1 MYINTFR
8 LLAFIILFAII
19 IIVEIP
25 FKKLFKDPTIQ
36 LYIAVFC
43 IAILMLL
50 DNITG
55 FILTI
60 AILILY
66 FRVYTDEI
74 KMKRERENMQDI
86 NDNKPEK
93 PATATAATT
102 ATTATTTAATTAT
115 TTAAT
120 TATTTKK
127 EPGHKEDTHKPNMDS
142 SKEAEK
148 GTGGTVGAVGA
159 VGAVCAVGTVGT
171 IGTGGA
177 GCDKGCDKCSM
188 EMPKKKNI
196 FNEMAVDNFVP
207 YITEENLLAAQTNII
222 DVYNYN
228 LCINNDDIE
237 TLDVKRGPLCDIQ
250 GLQDI
255 PDLGDSKRLRGY
267 DAYHS
272 RLGNLTYDIL

>member
-36 LYIAVFC
+36 LYIAVIC

-60 AILILY
+60 SILILY
-66 FRVYTDEI
+66 FRIYTNEI

-86 NDNKPEK
+86 NDDKEEK
-93 PATATAATT
+93 ALNTKHGTASTAS
-102 ATTATTTAATTAT
+102 
-115 TTAAT
+115 
-120 TATTTKK
+120 
-127 EPGHKEDTHKPNMDS
+127 EPHKDS
-142 SKEAEK
+142 SK
-148 GTGGTVGAVGA
+148 GS
-159 VGAVCAVGTVGT
+159 VC
-171 IGTGGA
+171 
-177 GCDKGCDKCSM
+177 DSGCDKCSM

-228 LCINNDDIE
+228 LCIKNDDID

-255 PDLGDSKRLRGY
+255 PDLGDNKRLRGY
-267 DAYHS
+267 DTYHS

>member
-60 AILILY
+60 AVLILY

-86 NDNKPEK
+86 NDNKAEK
-93 PATATAATT
+93 PAAPAATA
-102 ATTATTTAATTAT
+102 
-115 TTAAT
+115 
-120 TATTTKK
+120 KK
-127 EPGHKEDTHKPNMDS
+127 ESGHTQDTHNPNMDP
-142 SKEAEK
+142 SKDVGR
-148 GTGGTVGAVGA
+148 GTGSAGS
-159 VGAVCAVGTVGT
+159 
-171 IGTGGA
+171 A
-177 GCDKGCDKCSM
+177 GCDKGCDKCSI

-196 FNEMAVDNFVP
+196 FNEIAVDNFVP

-228 LCINNDDIE
+228 LCINNDDMN

-255 PDLGDSKRLRGY
+255 PDLGDNKRLRGY
-267 DAYHS
+267 DTYH
-272 RLGNLTYDIL
+272 RLLGNLTYDIL

>member
-25 FKKLFKDPTIQ
+25 FKKLFKDPIIQ

-60 AILILY
+60 SILILY
-66 FRVYTDEI
+66 FRIYTNEI
-74 KMKRERENMQDI
+74 KIKRERENMLDI
-86 NDNKPEK
+86 NDDKEEK
-93 PATATAATT
+93 AKATATATATAAT
-102 ATTATTTAATTAT
+102 ATAATA
-115 TTAAT
+115 
-120 TATTTKK
+120 KK
-127 EPGHKEDTHKPNMDS
+127 EPGHTHTEDTHKATES
-142 SKEAEK
+142 SKEA
-148 GTGGTVGAVGA
+148 GR
-159 VGAVCAVGTVGT
+159 
-171 IGTGGA
+171 GA

-196 FNEMAVDNFVP
+196 FNEMAIDNFVP

-228 LCINNDDIE
+228 LCINNDDID
-237 TLDVKRGPLCDIQ
+237 TLDVKRGALCDIQ

-255 PDLGDSKRLRGY
+255 PDLGDNKRLRGY
-267 DAYHS
+267 DTYHS

>member
-102 ATTATTTAATTAT
+102 A
-115 TTAAT
+115 
-120 TATTTKK
+120 KK

-142 SKEAEK
+142 SKEVGK
-148 GTGGTVGAVGA
+148 GTGGAVG
-159 VGAVCAVGTVGT
+159 V
-171 IGTGGA
+171 

-255 PDLGDSKRLRGY
+255 PDLGDNKRLRGY
-267 DAYHS
+267 DTDHS

>member
-43 IAILMLL
+43 IATLMLL

-93 PATATAATT
+93 PATATATAT
-102 ATTATTTAATTAT
+102 ATTA
-115 TTAAT
+115 
-120 TATTTKK
+120 KK
-127 EPGHKEDTHKPNMDS
+127 EPGHTEDTHKPNMDS
-142 SKEAEK
+142 SKEAGK
-148 GTGGTVGAVGA
+148 VTGGTGS
-159 VGAVCAVGTVGT
+159 
-171 IGTGGA
+171 A

-228 LCINNDDIE
+228 LCINNDDME

-255 PDLGDSKRLRGY
+255 PDLGDNKRLRGY
-267 DAYHS
+267 DTYHS

>member
-86 NDNKPEK
+86 NDDKPEK

-102 ATTATTTAATTAT
+102 ATTAAR
-115 TTAAT
+115 
-120 TATTTKK
+120 K
-127 EPGHKEDTHKPNMDS
+127 EPGHTEDTRKPNMDS
-142 SKEAEK
+142 SKEVGK
-148 GTGGTVGAVGA
+148 GAV
-159 VGAVCAVGTVGT
+159 
-171 IGTGGA
+171 GA

-228 LCINNDDIE
+228 LCINNDDME

-267 DAYHS
+267 DTYHS

>member
-86 NDNKPEK
+86 NDDKPEK
-93 PATATAATT
+93 PATATADAAATT
-102 ATTATTTAATTAT
+102 ATTA
-115 TTAAT
+115 
-120 TATTTKK
+120 KK

-148 GTGGTVGAVGA
+148 GAV
-159 VGAVCAVGTVGT
+159 
-171 IGTGGA
+171 GTGGA

-237 TLDVKRGPLCDIQ
+237 TLGVKRGPLCDIQ

-267 DAYHS
+267 DTYHS
-272 RLGNLTYDIL
+272 RPGNLTYDIL

>member
-1 MYINTFR
+1 
-8 LLAFIILFAII
+8 LFAII

-25 FKKLFKDPTIQ
+25 FKKIFKDPIIQ

-60 AILILY
+60 SILIIY
-66 FRVYTDEI
+66 FRIYTNEI
-74 KMKRERENMQDI
+74 KIKRERENMKDI
-86 NDNKPEK
+86 NDDKEEK
-93 PATATAATT
+93 TLNTKHGSASSASPASPTSQASQAGQASTAS
-102 ATTATTTAATTAT
+102 
-115 TTAAT
+115 
-120 TATTTKK
+120 
-127 EPGHKEDTHKPNMDS
+127 EPHKDS
-142 SKEAEK
+142 SK
-148 GTGGTVGAVGA
+148 GS
-159 VGAVCAVGTVGT
+159 VC
-171 IGTGGA
+171 
-177 GCDKGCDKCSM
+177 DSGCDKCSM

-196 FNEMAVDNFVP
+196 FNEMAIDNFVP

-228 LCINNDDIE
+228 LCINNNDIE
-237 TLDVKRGPLCDIQ
+237 ILDVKRGALCDIQ

-255 PDLGDSKRLRGY
+255 PDLGDTKRLRGY
-267 DAYHS
+267 DTYNS

>member
-86 NDNKPEK
+86 NDDKPEK

-102 ATTATTTAATTAT
+102 A
-115 TTAAT
+115 
-120 TATTTKK
+120 KK

-148 GTGGTVGAVGA
+148 GAGGV
-159 VGAVCAVGTVGT
+159 
-171 IGTGGA
+171 

-267 DAYHS
+267 DTYHS

>member
-25 FKKLFKDPTIQ
+25 FKKLFKDPIIQ

-60 AILILY
+60 SILILY
-66 FRVYTDEI
+66 FRIYTNEI
-74 KMKRERENMQDI
+74 KIKRERENMKDI
-86 NDNKPEK
+86 NDDKEEK
-93 PATATAATT
+93 TLNTKHGSASPTSPTSPTSPAS
-102 ATTATTTAATTAT
+102 
-115 TTAAT
+115 
-120 TATTTKK
+120 
-127 EPGHKEDTHKPNMDS
+127 EPHKDS
-142 SKEAEK
+142 SK
-148 GTGGTVGAVGA
+148 GS
-159 VGAVCAVGTVGT
+159 VC
-171 IGTGGA
+171 
-177 GCDKGCDKCSM
+177 DSGCDKCSM

-228 LCINNDDIE
+228 LCINNNDIE
-237 TLDVKRGPLCDIQ
+237 ILDVKRGALCDIQ

-255 PDLGDSKRLRGY
+255 PDLGDTKRLRGY
-267 DAYHS
+267 DTYNS

>member
-1 MYINTFR
+1 
-8 LLAFIILFAII
+8 LFAII

-93 PATATAATT
+93 PATATATT
-102 ATTATTTAATTAT
+102 ATAAATA
-115 TTAAT
+115 
-120 TATTTKK
+120 KK
-127 EPGHKEDTHKPNMDS
+127 EPGHTEDTHKPNMDY
-142 SKEAEK
+142 SKEA
-148 GTGGTVGAVGA
+148 V
-159 VGAVCAVGTVGT
+159 
-171 IGTGGA
+171 GA

-267 DAYHS
+267 DTYHS

>member
-25 FKKLFKDPTIQ
+25 FKKIFKDPIIQ

-60 AILILY
+60 SILIIY
-66 FRVYTDEI
+66 FRIYTNEI
-74 KMKRERENMQDI
+74 KIKRERENMKDI
-86 NDNKPEK
+86 NDDKEEK
-93 PATATAATT
+93 TLNAKHGSASPTSPTGQASQASTAS
-102 ATTATTTAATTAT
+102 
-115 TTAAT
+115 
-120 TATTTKK
+120 
-127 EPGHKEDTHKPNMDS
+127 EPHKDS
-142 SKEAEK
+142 SK
-148 GTGGTVGAVGA
+148 GS
-159 VGAVCAVGTVGT
+159 VC
-171 IGTGGA
+171 
-177 GCDKGCDKCSM
+177 DSGCDKCSM

-196 FNEMAVDNFVP
+196 FNEMAIDNFVP

-228 LCINNDDIE
+228 LCINNNDIE
-237 TLDVKRGPLCDIQ
+237 ILDVKRGALCDIQ

-255 PDLGDSKRLRGY
+255 PDLGDTKRLRGY
-267 DAYHS
+267 DTYNS

>member
-25 FKKLFKDPTIQ
+25 FKKIFKDPVIQ

-60 AILILY
+60 SILILY
-66 FRVYTDEI
+66 FRIYTNEI
-74 KMKRERENMQDI
+74 KIKRERENMKDI
-86 NDNKPEK
+86 NDDKEEK
-93 PATATAATT
+93 TLNAKHGSASTASTTSTTSPTGQASTAS
-102 ATTATTTAATTAT
+102 
-115 TTAAT
+115 
-120 TATTTKK
+120 
-127 EPGHKEDTHKPNMDS
+127 EPHKDS
-142 SKEAEK
+142 SK
-148 GTGGTVGAVGA
+148 GS
-159 VGAVCAVGTVGT
+159 VC
-171 IGTGGA
+171 
-177 GCDKGCDKCSM
+177 DSGCDKCSM

-196 FNEMAVDNFVP
+196 FNEMAIDNFVP

-228 LCINNDDIE
+228 LCINNNDIE
-237 TLDVKRGPLCDIQ
+237 ILDVKRGALCDIQ

-255 PDLGDSKRLRGY
+255 PDLGDTKRLRGY
-267 DAYHS
+267 DTYNS

>member
-74 KMKRERENMQDI
+74 KMRRERENMQDI
-86 NDNKPEK
+86 NDDKPEK
-93 PATATAATT
+93 PATATT
-102 ATTATTTAATTAT
+102 ATTAIKAR
-115 TTAAT
+115 
-120 TATTTKK
+120 K
-127 EPGHKEDTHKPNMDS
+127 EPGQKEDTHKPNMDS
-142 SKEAEK
+142 SKEAGK
-148 GTGGTVGAVGA
+148 GTRGAV
-159 VGAVCAVGTVGT
+159 
-171 IGTGGA
+171 GA

-255 PDLGDSKRLRGY
+255 PDLGDNKRLRGY
-267 DAYHS
+267 DTYHS

>member
-66 FRVYTDEI
+66 FRVYTNEI
-74 KMKRERENMQDI
+74 KMKRELENMLDI
-86 NDNKPEK
+86 NDDKEEK
-93 PATATAATT
+93 MRKTATT
-102 ATTATTTAATTAT
+102 ATTATTEKEQKHSNDVKKNSLND
-115 TTAAT
+115 
-120 TATTTKK
+120 TK
-127 EPGHKEDTHKPNMDS
+127 
-142 SKEAEK
+142 
-148 GTGGTVGAVGA
+148 
-159 VGAVCAVGTVGT
+159 
-171 IGTGGA
+171 
-177 GCDKGCDKCSM
+177 CDKECEKCSM

-196 FNEMAVDNFVP
+196 FNEMALDNFVP

-228 LCINNDDIE
+228 LCINNDSE
-237 TLDVKRGPLCDIQ
+237 EQ
-250 GLQDI
+250 F
-255 PDLGDSKRLRGY
+255 
-267 DAYHS
+267 
-272 RLGNLTYDIL
+272 

>member
-86 NDNKPEK
+86 NDDKPEK
-93 PATATAATT
+93 PATATTATT
-102 ATTATTTAATTAT
+102 ATTAIKAR
-115 TTAAT
+115 
-120 TATTTKK
+120 K

-148 GTGGTVGAVGA
+148 GTGGE
-159 VGAVCAVGTVGT
+159 
-171 IGTGGA
+171 

-255 PDLGDSKRLRGY
+255 PDLGDNKRLRGY
-267 DAYHS
+267 DTYHS

>member
-86 NDNKPEK
+86 NDDKPEK

-102 ATTATTTAATTAT
+102 A
-115 TTAAT
+115 
-120 TATTTKK
+120 KK

-142 SKEAEK
+142 SKEAGK
-148 GTGGTVGAVGA
+148 
-159 VGAVCAVGTVGT
+159 GT
-171 IGTGGA
+171 IGAVGA

-255 PDLGDSKRLRGY
+255 PDLGDNKRLRGY
-267 DAYHS
+267 DTYHS

>member
-60 AILILY
+60 AVLILY

-86 NDNKPEK
+86 NDDKPKK
-93 PATATAATT
+93 PATTA
-102 ATTATTTAATTAT
+102 
-115 TTAAT
+115 
-120 TATTTKK
+120 KK
-127 EPGHKEDTHKPNMDS
+127 EPGHTEDTHKPNMDS
-142 SKEAEK
+142 SKEAGR
-148 GTGGTVGAVGA
+148 GTG
-159 VGAVCAVGTVGT
+159 CA
-171 IGTGGA
+171 GGA
-177 GCDKGCDKCSM
+177 GCDKCSM

-255 PDLGDSKRLRGY
+255 PDLGDNKRLRGY
-267 DAYHS
+267 DTYYS

>member
-8 LLAFIILFAII
+8 LLAFIILFAVI

-36 LYIAVFC
+36 LYIAVIC

-66 FRVYTDEI
+66 FRVYTNEI

-86 NDNKPEK
+86 NDDKEEK
-93 PATATAATT
+93 TNMTGSAENVSKAD
-102 ATTATTTAATTAT
+102 
-115 TTAAT
+115 
-120 TATTTKK
+120 
-127 EPGHKEDTHKPNMDS
+127 DTHKTVDKAHISHKTEDS
-142 SKEAEK
+142 VK
-148 GTGGTVGAVGA
+148 GS
-159 VGAVCAVGTVGT
+159 
-171 IGTGGA
+171 

-228 LCINNDDIE
+228 LCIKNDDMD

-255 PDLGDSKRLRGY
+255 PDLGDNKRLRGY
-267 DAYHS
+267 DTYHS

>member
-25 FKKLFKDPTIQ
+25 FKKIFKDPIIQ

-60 AILILY
+60 SILIIY
-66 FRVYTDEI
+66 FRIYTNEI
-74 KMKRERENMQDI
+74 KIKRERENMKDI
-86 NDNKPEK
+86 NDDKEEK
-93 PATATAATT
+93 TLNAKHGSASTASPTSQAGQASTAS
-102 ATTATTTAATTAT
+102 
-115 TTAAT
+115 
-120 TATTTKK
+120 
-127 EPGHKEDTHKPNMDS
+127 EPHKDS
-142 SKEAEK
+142 SK
-148 GTGGTVGAVGA
+148 GS
-159 VGAVCAVGTVGT
+159 VC
-171 IGTGGA
+171 
-177 GCDKGCDKCSM
+177 DSGCDKCSM

-196 FNEMAVDNFVP
+196 FNEMAIDNFVP

-228 LCINNDDIE
+228 LCINNNDIE
-237 TLDVKRGPLCDIQ
+237 ILDVKRGALCDIQ

-255 PDLGDSKRLRGY
+255 PDLGDTKRLRGY
-267 DAYHS
+267 DTYNS

>member
-93 PATATAATT
+93 PATATADAAATT
-102 ATTATTTAATTAT
+102 ATTA
-115 TTAAT
+115 
-120 TATTTKK
+120 KK

-148 GTGGTVGAVGA
+148 GAV
-159 VGAVCAVGTVGT
+159 
-171 IGTGGA
+171 GTGGA

-267 DAYHS
+267 DTYHS